1 VSSGGAESAER
12 LGPSPS
18 GRRAEAGG
26 AELLACS
33 AVRAL
38 GRSPDGRTADGGRR
52 TVAAARR
59 RGSGPRAER
68 TADNRQSPEP
78 QTVPRLEAGGWGPAA
93 AAARLGEALAAAADR
108 RT

>member
-33 AVRAL
+33 AARAL

-59 RGSGPRAER
+59 RGSGPRAKR
-68 TADNRQSPEP
+68 TADNRQSPEA
-78 QTVPRLEAGGWGPAA
+78 QTVLGPLARASALGGGRAGWRTAQALGRLT
-93 AAARLGEALAAAADR
+93 D
-108 RT
+108 